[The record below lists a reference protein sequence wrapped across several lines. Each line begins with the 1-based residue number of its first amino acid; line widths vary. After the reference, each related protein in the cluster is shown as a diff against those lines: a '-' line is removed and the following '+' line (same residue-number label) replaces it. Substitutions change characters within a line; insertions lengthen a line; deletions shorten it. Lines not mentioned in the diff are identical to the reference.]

1 MGKKKKIRENFDEIF
16 KSGDEKK
23 IKRMLHEHPWLL
35 EEVSNEMNQLMEKEQ
50 QIVAALGIM
59 EDELGDAVPIN
70 EILYCLKADFDI
82 RKSEVEVKEIL
93 ENLIPLE
100 LVVKK
105 PNGWSLT
112 NEGGT
117 ICDDYI
123 NRSMKFQD

>member
-1 MGKKKKIRENFDEIF
+1 MVKKKKIREDFDKIF
-16 KSGDEKK
+16 KSGDEQK
-23 IKRMLHEHPWLL
+23 IKEMLHEHPWLL

-50 QIVAALGIM
+50 QIIAALGIM
-59 EDELGDAVPIN
+59 EDELGDAVPLN

-82 RKSEVEVKEIL
+82 RKSEIEVKEIL

-112 NEGGT
+112 NEGGI

-123 NRSMKFQD
+123 NRVVKFPD